1 MDFVWKDKIHW
12 KRMVRNAIEI
22 LLFVFV
28 SVLRSTFPSGA
39 MGRPQNEAGHSEVVE
54 GIKNFRKERDAFF
67 KSHERS
73 PLRFADKL
81 KFGNLRYY
89 PVDVEYRF
97 VGKIDRY
104 VLDTRDPQYYATFM
118 TNKGTKKRYVRYG
131 QFPFTLKDKKY
142 VLQLY
147 KSILSDA
154 LFIPFKDKT
163 NGKETYS
170 GGRYLDAEIFVPEYE
185 ATIDFNMA
193 YNPSCA
199 YNEKIICALPPEE
212 NALDIEIHAGEKKFP

>member
-1 MDFVWKDKIHW
+1 MMKII
-12 KRMVRNAIEI
+12 VGLSLAVCLIAS
-22 LLFVFV
+22 L
-28 SVLRSTFPSGA
+28 STFPSLGI
-39 MGRPQNEAGHSEVVE
+39 GRPQNEAGQSEVVE
-54 GIKNFRKERDAFF
+54 EIKHFRKERDAFF

-104 VLDTRDPQYYATFM
+104 VSDRRDPQYYATFM

-131 QFPFTLKDKKY
+131 QFRFTLNGKQH

-154 LFIPFKDKT
+154 LFIPFEDKT

-170 GGRYLDAEIFVPEYE
+170 GGRYLDAEIVVPEYE

-199 YNEKIICALPPEE
+199 YNEKFICALPLEE
-212 NALDIEIHAGEKKFP
+212 NALDIEIDAGEKKFP

>member
-1 MDFVWKDKIHW
+1 MDFVRKDRTYW
-12 KRMVRNAIEI
+12 KRMVRNAIST
-22 LLFVFV
+22 LLSVFV
-28 SVLRSTFPSGA
+28 CVLLSAILSGA
-39 MGRPQNEAGHSEVVE
+39 IGLPQKEVGQSELVE
-54 GIKNFRKERDAFF
+54 EIKNFREERDAFF

-81 KFGNLRYY
+81 KFGHLRYY
-89 PVDVEYRF
+89 PVDLHYRF

-104 VLDTRDPQYYATFM
+104 VLDTRDPQYYATFL

-131 QFPFTLKDKKY
+131 KFRFALNDKQY

-163 NGKETYS
+163 NARETYS
-170 GGRYLDAEIFVPEYE
+170 GGRYLDAEIVVPGYE

-199 YNEKIICALPPEE
+199 YNEKFICALPPEE
-212 NALDIEIHAGEKKFP
+212 NALDIEIHAGEKKFE

>member
-1 MDFVWKDKIHW
+1 MDSVWKDRIRW
-12 KRMVRNAIEI
+12 KRTTRIGI
-22 LLFVFV
+22 GTLLSVFI
-28 SVLRSTFPSGA
+28 SVLVSMFPVRA
-39 MGRPQNEAGHSEVVE
+39 IALPENEFGQSEVFE
-54 GIKNFRKERDAFF
+54 GIKNFRKERDDFF

-73 PLRFADKL
+73 PLRFVDKL
-81 KFGNLRYY
+81 KFGHLRYY
-89 PVDVEYRF
+89 PPDLHYRF

-104 VLDTRDPQYYATFM
+104 VLDIRDPQYYATVV

-131 QFPFTLKDKKY
+131 QFRFMLNGKEY

-163 NGKETYS
+163 NTKETYS
-170 GGRYLDAEIFVPEYE
+170 GGRYLDAEIVVPGYE

-199 YNEKIICALPPEE
+199 YNEKFICALPPEE
-212 NALDIEIHAGEKKFP
+212 NTLDIEIHAGEKKFQ